1 MLKRLNFLKSSLDQH
16 DPKDTTARL
25 RQIALQKRDERVYEL
40 WKKDTEAPSV
50 QEMIIKSKET
60 KSVMRKPIFGADGS
74 SIGNHNS
81 SDGSQEREMYR
92 ANNISIMS

>member
-50 QEMIIKSKET
+50 QEMIIKS
-60 KSVMRKPIFGADGS
+60 
-74 SIGNHNS
+74 
-81 SDGSQEREMYR
+81 
-92 ANNISIMS
+92 